1 MRDEGGVTK
10 FEPRRLAV
18 SIALFVVIAIVA
30 SGCSGIQNLAQG
42 LIDHSARPAVG
53 ECWRATFEQTQKTED
68 WEGSPA
74 ISCGKAHQSYTFAM
88 TKLAK
93 KFTYRSWLTSGGN
106 IRSDVDQSA
115 YEACRARQRAELPGV
130 TTKEALLAPTYY
142 LPSTA
147 LWAAGQRWVRCD
159 ITLIKVGST
168 VAEPKLADL
177 PAFAELVSTLK
188 TNPVKYAL
196 CEDDPASNGPDG
208 AQTTYADCTGPADL
222 TFLAEL
228 AMAGADGAPYPGL
241 AALTKIGA
249 TQCAALKVPAGH
261 VVVAEPPLKSDW
273 TKYDDRSLDCWV
285 NNN

>member
-1 MRDEGGVTK
+1 MDKINVTK
-10 FEPRRLAV
+10 FNPRRLVAV
-18 SIALFVVIAIVA
+18 AAVFAAVAMVA
-30 SGCSGIQNLAQG
+30 SGCSSIQNLAKHLEG
-42 LIDHSARPAVG
+42 LATTPHVG
-53 ECWRATFEQTQKTED
+53 ECWTGSFEQTQKSED

-74 ISCGKAHQSYTFAM
+74 ISCAEAHQSYTYAV

-93 KFTYRSWLTSGGN
+93 KFTYRSWLTSRGT
-106 IRSDVDQSA
+106 IRSDVDDAA
-115 YEACRARQRAELPGV
+115 YGACLARQRAQLPGI

-147 LWAAGQRWVRCD
+147 LWAEGQRWVRCD
-159 ITLIKVGST
+159 ITLIRVGST
-168 VAEPKLADL
+168 IAEPKLADL
-177 PAFAELVSTLK
+177 PAFAHLVSTLK

-208 AQTTYADCTGPADL
+208 AETNYADCTGPSDL

-228 AMAGADGAPYPGL
+228 TMVGADGAPYPGL

-249 TQCAALKVPAGH
+249 TQCAVLKVPAGH
-261 VVVAEPPLKSDW
+261 VIVAEPPLKNDW